1 MKKLLFLFVSLMA
14 IGLINVSMSSC
25 KSDKNDKD
33 ALADSLASE
42 NGTDT
47 LGSDSD
53 TIIDNTPLTE
63 MEKLMGEKPMPK
75 AADELFDDFFFNFS
89 NNRKVQRERIQWPL
103 VTIVNGVQKTTEE
116 NKWQMER
123 FYSTDGFYVM
133 LLDDVKQT
141 KLAKDT
147 ALSNAVVKHVNIPRN
162 TLENFTFNRINGQWM
177 MTQMEKEP
185 LSESKNAGFLR
196 FYQKFASDSIY
207 CYESLAENISFTGP
221 DEEDENLTTTR
232 DISAEEYGYWAPEL
246 VTDFYTV
253 SYGQKNE
260 SSNNKVFIMRQ
271 PSSSQECRMYFRRQG
286 SQWKLYKLE
295 E

>member
-1 MKKLLFLFVSLMA
+1 MRNFCFLFVLLMVVGIA
-14 IGLINVSMSSC
+14 TVSMSGC
-25 KSDKNDKD
+25 KDAKKDLD
-33 ALADSLASE
+33 ALADSLAL
-42 NGTDT
+42 TDT
-47 LGSDSD
+47 LANDTDSVAD
-53 TIIDNTPLTE
+53 DTPLSE
-63 MEKLMGEKPMPK
+63 MEKLMGEKPMPE

-89 NNRKVQRERIQWPL
+89 NNRKVQRERILWPL
-103 VTIVNGVQKTTEE
+103 VTIVNGVRKTTEE

-147 ALSNAVVKHVNIPRN
+147 ALNNAVVKHVNIPRN
-162 TLENFTFNRINGQWM
+162 SLENFTFNRINGQWM
-177 MTQMEKEP
+177 MTEMEKEP
-185 LSESKNAGFLR
+185 LSESRNAAFLR
-196 FYQKFASDSIY
+196 FYQKFATDSVY

-221 DEEDENLTTTR
+221 DEEDENVTITR
-232 DISAEEYGYWAPEL
+232 DISADEYGYWAPEL
-246 VTDFYTV
+246 MTDFYTV
-253 SYGQKNE
+253 SYGQKDE

>member
-1 MKKLLFLFVSLMA
+1 MRNFCFLFVLLMVVGIA
-14 IGLINVSMSSC
+14 TLSMSGC
-25 KSDKNDKD
+25 KDAKKDLD
-33 ALADSLASE
+33 ALADSLAL
-42 NGTDT
+42 TDT
-47 LGSDSD
+47 LANDTDSVAD
-53 TIIDNTPLTE
+53 DTPLSE
-63 MEKLMGEKPMPK
+63 MEKLMGEKPMPE

-89 NNRKVQRERIQWPL
+89 NNRKVQRERILWPL
-103 VTIVNGVQKTTEE
+103 VTIVNGVRKTTEE

-147 ALSNAVVKHVNIPRN
+147 ALNNAVVKHVNIPRN
-162 TLENFTFNRINGQWM
+162 SLENFTFNRINGQWM
-177 MTQMEKEP
+177 MTEMEKEP
-185 LSESKNAGFLR
+185 LSESRNAAFLR
-196 FYQKFASDSIY
+196 FYQKFATDSVY

-221 DEEDENLTTTR
+221 DEEDENVTITR
-232 DISAEEYGYWAPEL
+232 DISADEYGYWAPEL
-246 VTDFYTV
+246 MTDFYTV
-253 SYGQKNE
+253 SYGQKDE